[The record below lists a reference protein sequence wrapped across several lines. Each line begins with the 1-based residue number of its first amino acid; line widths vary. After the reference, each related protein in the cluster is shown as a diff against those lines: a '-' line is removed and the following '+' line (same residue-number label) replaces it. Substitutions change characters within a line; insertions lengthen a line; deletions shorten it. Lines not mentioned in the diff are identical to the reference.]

1 MPVYGRFQHDGS
13 IRHAEIEFNAEGDV
27 AYFLDD
33 LFGSKT
39 RTGQSAA
46 LDSLTPLAPV
56 APPKLFAIGLNYADH
71 AAESG
76 QAVPDVPLMWF
87 KAQTA
92 VIAHNETVVVA
103 YPENR
108 TDYEAELVI
117 VIGKGGKGI
126 KEENA
131 SEHILG
137 YTNGQDISDRTVQFS
152 ESQWARAKSFDT
164 YAPLGPFIYTDIDP
178 NNLPIETRI
187 NGEVRQSSNT
197 EQLVFKPEFLVAF
210 LSEHIT
216 LQAGDCIMT
225 GTPFGIAPLK
235 DGDVIE
241 TRIGKMTPLVN
252 PVKFFTR

>member
-1 MPVYGRFQHDGS
+1 MPVYGRFHYNGAP
-13 IRHAEIEFNAEGDV
+13 RHAEIENEV

-33 LFGSKT
+33 LFGDKT
-39 RTGQSAA
+39 RTGESAP
-46 LDSLTPLAPV
+46 LGELRVLTPV

-76 QAVPDVPLMWF
+76 QAVPEAPLMWF
-87 KAQTA
+87 KAPTA
-92 VIAHNETVVVA
+92 VIAHGETVIVA
-103 YPENR
+103 HPEHR

-117 VIGKGGKGI
+117 VIGKGGKVI

-131 SEHILG
+131 SQHILG
-137 YTNGQDISDRTVQFS
+137 YTNGQDISDRVVQRS

-178 NNLPIETRI
+178 NHLPIETRV
-187 NGEVRQSSNT
+187 NNEVRQSSNT

-216 LQAGDCIMT
+216 LQPGDCIMT
-225 GTPFGIAPLK
+225 GTPFGIGPLQ
-235 DGDVIE
+235 DGDLIE
-241 TRIGKMTPLVN
+241 TRIGDMTPLVN
-252 PVKFFTR
+252 PVKFFTH